1 MNPFDH
7 SLFFWVNGAAGRNSL
22 LDFIGV
28 LFGQY
33 GIYFFAALMLVLWF
47 VLPRRAADERR
58 HLVYGTAAAVVGLL
72 INYVI
77 SRLVYRP
84 RPFVLYP
91 HQVHLLVQHAPDSSF
106 PSDHATAV
114 FAVATAL
121 VGSSKWLSRTFW
133 IVAILIAI
141 ARVFI
146 GVHWPTDVLAGLVI
160 GSTASLVVRR
170 LHTRLDPMI
179 DWFLRLFRLS
189 TNAERMPDR

>member
-1 MNPFDH
+1 MELSPERSPNSDVHFATRLSGH
-7 SLFFWVNGAAGRNSL
+7 SGVAGLAPAGSTRL
-22 LDFIGV
+22 
-28 LFGQY
+28 
-33 GIYFFAALMLVLWF
+33 
-47 VLPRRAADERR
+47 RAATKPCSGS
-58 HLVYGTAAAVVGLL
+58 GT
-72 INYVI
+72 YVNL
-77 SRLVYRP
+77 SLNPTSASTNLHRT
-84 RPFVLYP
+84 
-91 HQVHLLVQHAPDSSF
+91 H
-106 PSDHATAV
+106 
-114 FAVATAL
+114 
-121 VGSSKWLSRTFW
+121 SKWLSRTFW